1 MPQNYSCDHEAC
13 INKMLIASE
22 MLSFCEI
29 LSQIHKHM
37 ILIMLIIMMIDE
49 DAHRCWSFNWP
60 SMLLSSERKKL
71 LMSYPKK
78 QEKTVLE
85 NALIMLIEE
94 IYEAT
99 N

>member
-1 MPQNYSCDHEAC
+1 
-13 INKMLIASE
+13 

-60 SMLLSSERKKL
+60 SMLLSSERKKAFNVL
-71 LMSYPKK
+71 PKK
-78 QEKTVLE
+78 AGDLILCEEKTVLE

>member
-1 MPQNYSCDHEAC
+1 MRIVVDL
-13 INKMLIASE
+13 LIDLQCCYQVRE
-22 MLSFCEI
+22 
-29 LSQIHKHM
+29 
-37 ILIMLIIMMIDE
+37 
-49 DAHRCWSFNWP
+49 
-60 SMLLSSERKKL
+60 KKL

-78 QEKTVLE
+78 REMTVLE